1 MILIENVT
9 KRYDNGVVALD
20 HINLRIEQ
28 GEFVYLTGKSGS
40 GKSTLMKLLYF
51 KELPQTGKVTVGTF
65 KLHRL
70 RRRRVAELRRS
81 LGIVFQDYKIL
92 PRLTAFE
99 NIAYAMEAT
108 GASRKA
114 IQKRVEEV
122 MHWVDIAVLR
132 DQYPDQLSGGELQRV
147 AIARAIVNQPRILL
161 ADEPTGNLDVAHSQE
176 IVRLLERINQTGT
189 TVLMATHNLNLVE
202 QFPHRVVS
210 LEHGRI
216 VKDTQGGVKR

>member
-92 PRLTAFE
+92 PRLTVFE

-122 MHWVDIAVLR
+122 MQWVDIAVLR

-161 ADEPTGNLDVAHSQE
+161 ADEPTGNLDVANSQE

-216 VKDTQGGVKR
+216 VKDTQGGVK

>member
-92 PRLTAFE
+92 PRLTVFE

-216 VKDTQGGVKR
+216 VKDTQGGVK

>member
-92 PRLTAFE
+92 PRLTVFE

>member
-20 HINLRIEQ
+20 HINLRIEK

-92 PRLTAFE
+92 PRLTVFE

-122 MHWVDIAVLR
+122 MQWVDIAVLR

-216 VKDTQGGVKR
+216 VKDTQGGVK

>member
-122 MHWVDIAVLR
+122 MQWVDIAVLR

-216 VKDTQGGVKR
+216 VKDTQGGVK

>member
-92 PRLTAFE
+92 PRLTVFE

-114 IQKRVEEV
+114 IQKRVDEV
-122 MHWVDIAVLR
+122 MQWVDITVLR

>member
-92 PRLTAFE
+92 PRLTVFE

-122 MHWVDIAVLR
+122 MQWVDIAVLR

-216 VKDTQGGVKR
+216 VKDTQGGVK

>member
-92 PRLTAFE
+92 PRLTVFE

-122 MHWVDIAVLR
+122 MQWVDIAVLR